1 MSTPTAVSQPPTCG
15 IFSRQG
21 QLFAL
26 DSRLLR
32 EFVETRELELTLI
45 PRAPACLAGVLN
57 LRGEVLPVILPD
69 RFLGLGDQRYER
81 GKPVIRIRH
90 DSLSIGIQV
99 DSLRAVAAVPSE
111 NLAPHPLARHSDIFA
126 GTFVLPGF
134 GAIDLLDLQRLI
146 DRIVTRTTFDL

>member
-1 MSTPTAVSQPPTCG
+1 MSTHPAVSAPPTCG

-32 EFVETRELELTLI
+32 EFVETRDLELTLI
-45 PRAPACLAGVLN
+45 PRAPDCLAGVLN

-69 RFLGLGDQRYER
+69 RFLGLPNQRYER
-81 GKPVIRIRH
+81 GQPVIRIRH
-90 DSLSIGIQV
+90 DTLSLGLQV
-99 DSLRAVAAVPSE
+99 DSLRSVAAVPAE
-111 NLAPHPLARHSDIFA
+111 NLAPHPLTRHSPIFA

-134 GAIDLLDLQRLI
+134 GAIDLLDLQQLI
-146 DRIVTRTTFDL
+146 ERIVTRATFDL